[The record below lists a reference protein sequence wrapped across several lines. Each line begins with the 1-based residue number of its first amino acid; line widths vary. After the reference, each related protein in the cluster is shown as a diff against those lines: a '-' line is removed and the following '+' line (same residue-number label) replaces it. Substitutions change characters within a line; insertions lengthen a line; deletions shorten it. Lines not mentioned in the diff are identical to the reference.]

1 MSNGIN
7 PYYQNRFN
15 VASAIQPRPTVRPTG
30 VAQAPEQEALNR
42 SAPRTSNPQLS
53 QDEQQMIDRY
63 FPASESMSMRIYGPG
78 QASRTLNPG
87 KLGGRL
93 DIQG

>member
-15 VASAIQPRPTVRPTG
+15 VASPVQPRSNVRAG
-30 VAQAPEQEALNR
+30 AAAQAPEQTASSRPAEK
-42 SAPRTSNPQLS
+42 TSHPQLS

-63 FPASESMSMRIYGPG
+63 FPASESMSMRLYGPG
-78 QASRTLNPG
+78 QASRTLNAS

-93 DIQG
+93 DVQG